1 MSVFKHML
9 AAIVITS
16 ALLGNSLDRPLDFKA
31 AAKYNADR
39 NGVSLLV
46 MQSGKIVFEDYPNNG
61 SPDKPLALASGT
73 KSFSGVMA
81 LLAERDGLLKL
92 DEKCANTLTEWK
104 ADSQKSKM
112 TIRQLL
118 SLSGG
123 MEGGE
128 TGRPPAYA
136 DAIQAP
142 MKGNPGKVF
151 SYGPNPY
158 QTFGEIMRRKLEP
171 KKLSPLEYLEKELFQ
186 KIGMEVGLWRKGS
199 DGMPHLPSGA
209 FLTAREWV
217 KFGEFVRLG
226 GVAGKES
233 LLPKGA
239 ISNLFKPAPANKGY
253 GMTWWLL
260 DGIGAMAAG
269 AGKQRLYILPEEKLV
284 VVRQTTL
291 RMGERAGTSWSDS
304 AFLSALLGKKV
315 DLKNVSLSG
324 N

>member
-1 MSVFKHML
+1 MCVSKHMI
-9 AAIVITS
+9 AAIVVTS
-16 ALLGNSLDRPLDFKA
+16 ALIGNSLNQPLQFKA
-31 AAKYNADR
+31 AATYSADR
-39 NGVSLLV
+39 GGVSLLV
-46 MQSGKIVFEDYPNNG
+46 MQKGKVVFEEYPNNG

-104 ADSQKSKM
+104 SDPKKSKM

-136 DAIQAP
+136 DAILAP

-171 KKLSPLEYLEKELFQ
+171 KNLSPLEYLEKELFQ
-186 KIGMEVGLWRKGS
+186 KIGMKVGLWRKGA

-226 GVAGKES
+226 GVAGEEP

-239 ISNLFKPAPANKGY
+239 IGNLFKPAPANKGY

-260 DGIGAMAAG
+260 DGKGAMAAG
-269 AGKQRLYILPEEKLV
+269 AGKQRLYILPEEDLV

-291 RMGERAGTSWSDS
+291 RMGDRSGKSWSDS
-304 AFLSALLGKKV
+304 AFLSALLGKRLDMK
-315 DLKNVSLSG
+315 DVSLSG